1 VNAKNLSIAFSVIL
15 LGGCSLFGDSVEPV
29 IVETR
34 EVERVRLELID
45 PEPVKLSRVEWVVIT
60 PENIDEVFE
69 EFQNNNYDLVVFGLT
84 DEGYENL
91 SVNMAEIRKYIV
103 DQKSIISAYKQ
114 YYEPK
119 TQNENTKN

>member
-1 VNAKNLSIAFSVIL
+1 VNVKNLSIAFSVIL

-45 PEPVKLSRVEWVVIT
+45 PVPIKISRVEWFVIT

-69 EFQNNNYDLVVFGLT
+69 EFQNNKYDLVVFGLT

-91 SVNMAEIRKYIV
+91 SLNMAEIRKYIIE
-103 DQKSIISAYKQ
+103 QKSIISAYKQ

-119 TQNENTKN
+119 TQNENPKN

>member
-1 VNAKNLSIAFSVIL
+1 VNVKNLSIIFSVIL
-15 LGGCSLFGDSVEPV
+15 LGGCSLFRNSVEPI

-34 EVERVRLELID
+34 EVERVRLELLD
-45 PEPVKLSRVEWVVIT
+45 PEPVKLSRVEWFVIT

-91 SVNMAEIRKYIV
+91 SLNMAEIRKYIV
-103 DQKSIISAYKQ
+103 EQKSIISAYKQ

-119 TQNENTKN
+119 TQNENPKN